1 MGTKSEPDQNRWR
14 ACSTP
19 ETGSWPPATTA
30 DFCGAAVRG
39 ANGSIAALGDLLTTI
54 YNHHFSVA
62 YDAEAHTL
70 MLPFSRRNNEDSVAS
85 SLGVQG
91 KRGVTW
97 SVHKVEEK
105 YYDDLWA

>member
-1 MGTKSEPDQNRWR
+1 MER
-14 ACSTP
+14 
-19 ETGSWPPATTA
+19 
-30 DFCGAAVRG
+30 F
-39 ANGSIAALGDLLTTI
+39 GSIAALGDLLTTI

-62 YDAEAHTL
+62 YDAEAHIL